1 MWQWFYKLGS
11 PKFFYSVTESYMPWL
26 AGFTVFLL
34 GTGVIW
40 GLAFTPPDYQMG
52 ENYRIAYI
60 HVPTAALAMGWYAM
74 MACFGAG
81 YLIWK
86 IKMADMIAKACA
98 PIGATITAVAL
109 ATGSLWGI
117 PTWGTWWI
125 WDARLTSTLVMLFL
139 YTGIIALRSAFDSV
153 DSGAK
158 ACAVLSL
165 VGVVNL
171 PIIKY
176 SVDWWN
182 TLHQGASDLSL
193 SDTAANPPEVWVPA
207 FFVAFGIF
215 AFFLFALILSTRNE
229 ILLRERRSQ
238 WVMDLVM
245 NGTTGDKSNA

>member
-11 PKFFYSVTESYMPWL
+11 PKIFYSLTESYLPWL
-26 AGFTVFLL
+26 TGVTILLL
-34 GTGVIW
+34 GTGLVW

-60 HVPTAALAMGWYAM
+60 HVPTATLAMGWYAM
-74 MACFGAG
+74 MAAFSVG
-81 YLIWK
+81 YLVWK

-109 ATGSLWGI
+109 ATGSLWGM

-125 WDARLTSTLVMLFL
+125 WDARLTSTLIMLFL
-139 YTGIIALRSAFDSV
+139 YMGIIALRSAFDSV

-193 SDTAANPPEVWVPA
+193 SDTAANPPEVWLPA
-207 FFVAFGIF
+207 FFVAFGIL
-215 AFFLFALILSTRNE
+215 AFFLLALILSTRNE

-238 WVMDLVM
+238 WVMDLLD
-245 NGTTGDKSNA
+245 NEGTREAGNA

>member
-11 PKFFYSVTESYMPWL
+11 PKIFYSLTESYLPWL
-26 AGFTVFLL
+26 AGVTILLL
-34 GTGVIW
+34 GTGLVW

-52 ENYRIAYI
+52 DNYRIAYI
-60 HVPTAALAMGWYAM
+60 HVPTATLAMGWYAM
-74 MACFGAG
+74 MAAFSAG
-81 YLIWK
+81 YLVWK

-109 ATGSLWGI
+109 ATGSLWGM

-125 WDARLTSTLVMLFL
+125 WDARLTSTLIMLFL
-139 YTGIIALRSAFDSV
+139 YMGIIALRSAFDSV

-158 ACAVLSL
+158 ACGVLSL

-193 SDTAANPPEVWVPA
+193 SDTAANPPEVWLPA
-207 FFVAFGIF
+207 FFVAFGIL
-215 AFFLFALILSTRNE
+215 AFFLLSLILSTRNE
-229 ILLRERRSQ
+229 ILVRERRSQ
-238 WVMDLVM
+238 WVMDLL
-245 NGTTGDKSNA
+245 NNENARDRSNA

>member
-1 MWQWFYKLGS
+1 MWQWFFKLGS
-11 PKFFYSVTESYMPWL
+11 PKIFYSLTESYLPWL
-26 AGFTVFLL
+26 TGVTILLL
-34 GTGVIW
+34 GTGLVW

-60 HVPTAALAMGWYAM
+60 HVPTATLAMGWYAM
-74 MACFGAG
+74 MATFSAG
-81 YLIWK
+81 YLVWK

-109 ATGSLWGI
+109 ATGSLWGM

-125 WDARLTSTLVMLFL
+125 WDARLTSTLIMLFL
-139 YTGIIALRSAFDSV
+139 YMGIIALRSAFDSV

-193 SDTAANPPEVWVPA
+193 SDTAANPPEVWLPA
-207 FFVAFGIF
+207 FFVAFGIL
-215 AFFLFALILSTRNE
+215 AFFLLSLILSTRNE
-229 ILLRERRSQ
+229 ILVRERRSQ
-238 WVMDLVM
+238 WVMELLE
-245 NGTTGDKSNA
+245 NENAPEKSSA

>member
-1 MWQWFYKLGS
+1 MWQWFLKLGS
-11 PKFFYSVTESYMPWL
+11 PRLFYSMTDRYLPWL
-26 AGFTVFLL
+26 VWVTVFLMSIGL
-34 GTGVIW
+34 VW
-40 GLAFTPPDYQMG
+40 GLALTPPDYQMG

-60 HVPTAALAMGWYAM
+60 HVPTATLAMGCYAM
-74 MACFGAG
+74 MACFSAG
-81 YLIWK
+81 YMIWN
-86 IKMADMIAKACA
+86 IKLADMIAKACA

-125 WDARLTSTLVMLFL
+125 WDARLTSTLIMLFL

-153 DSGAK
+153 DSGAR

-176 SVDWWN
+176 SVEWWQ
-182 TLHQGASDLSL
+182 TLHQGSSSLSL
-193 SDTAANPPEVWVPA
+193 SNTAANPPEIWLPA
-207 FFVAFGIF
+207 FFVGFGILG
-215 AFFLFALILSTRNE
+215 FFLIALILRTRNE

-238 WVMDLVM
+238 WVAELVSAVQRQEQ
-245 NGTTGDKSNA
+245 GNA